1 MISRCASE
9 TISFR
14 RSRTCRTW
22 PTCGTRRNVNGQ
34 PINPM
39 ARLYPR
45 DFINTGF
52 STIDVLMTLIRG
64 QKLPIFSGNGLP
76 HNRLAIQIASQA
88 KLMGADNFAVVFA
101 GIRIRHDDATAFS
114 ASIIKLL
121 RIYLYIISKY
131 SEK

>member
-1 MISRCASE
+1 MLFFFNLVDFTFPIFDDSK
-9 TISFR
+9 FG
-14 RSRTCRTW
+14 RTFDGLGR
-22 PTCGTRRNVNGQ
+22 PLDGNGPVYCGTRRNVNGQ

-88 KLMGADNFAVVFA
+88 KLT
-101 GIRIRHDDATAFS
+101 H
-114 ASIIKLL
+114 
-121 RIYLYIISKY
+121 
-131 SEK
+131 